1 MSKTLKPDDFF
12 EKLEKG
18 ELSAAPVRLTGMVKK
33 ADGPEKAIRFA
44 PGTNCAGWVTIPLD
58 LIEGVEVLRTVP
70 CRDHTHPFVKLTLKE
85 PRSPEGKALFALLGS
100 MQNAPA
106 AMSAMSAMP
115 AGRFPAPG
123 YAGAGPAPSG
133 IRPALRPGGG
143 GFGQGGTGIIPIES
157 GCHLRCYPAVC
168 TDPDTGRDIWCTVC
182 YTECIEVPE

>member
-33 ADGPEKAIRFA
+33 ADGSEKAIRFA

-58 LIEGVEVLRTVP
+58 LIEGVEMLRTVP

-100 MQNAPA
+100 VQNAPA
-106 AMSAMSAMP
+106 AMSPKP
-115 AGRFPAPG
+115 AGPFPGPG
-123 YAGAGPAPSG
+123 YGGAPAPSG
-133 IRPALRPGGG
+133 FRPALRPGGG
-143 GFGQGGTGIIPIES
+143 GFGGGTGVIPIES
-157 GCHLRCYPAVC
+157 GCHIRCYPASC
-168 TDPDTGRDIWCTVC
+168 IDPDTGLHIWCTVC